1 LAVSDEEDHQR
12 EEESVGRRREVWFD
26 DSSGVDEE
34 ILDAE

>member
-1 LAVSDEEDHQR
+1 MFSSNHLLV
-12 EEESVGRRREVWFD
+12 EESVGLLLVVWFD